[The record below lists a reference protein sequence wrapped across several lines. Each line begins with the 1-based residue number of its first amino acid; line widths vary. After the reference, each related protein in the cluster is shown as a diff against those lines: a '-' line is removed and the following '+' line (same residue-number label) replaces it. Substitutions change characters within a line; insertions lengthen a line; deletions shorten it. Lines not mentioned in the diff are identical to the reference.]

1 MKANSQSTNQQEET
15 IKQVWNYLLKEGDP
29 VIELRGIHPEGS
41 PPKVQHF
48 RDSNYSSFAEL
59 KTAFEE
65 QALALNNQGYNV
77 YTLLNPIKPDFCG
90 NAAKDQDVQSRRLLL
105 IDIDRSGDTKQP
117 ATEGE
122 VEHAKSL
129 AQEVSTYLGTLGWPD
144 PTRMMSGNGVHL
156 YYRLAD
162 LENNT
167 SSKALIKR
175 TLINLAGRFNMLE
188 SNIDTT
194 VFNAS
199 RITKVPGTISRK
211 GVNSDY
217 RPYRMTEVY

>member
-15 IKQVWNYLLKEGDP
+15 IKQVWNYLLREGDP

-48 RDSNYSSFAEL
+48 CDSNYSSFTGL

-122 VEHAKSL
+122 VEHAKFL
-129 AQEVSTYLGTLGWPD
+129 AQQVSTYLGTLGWPD

-162 LENNT
+162 LENNA

-175 TLINLAGRFNMLE
+175 TLINLADRFNTLE

-199 RITKVPGTISRK
+199 RITKVLGTVSRK
-211 GVNSDY
+211 GVNSDD